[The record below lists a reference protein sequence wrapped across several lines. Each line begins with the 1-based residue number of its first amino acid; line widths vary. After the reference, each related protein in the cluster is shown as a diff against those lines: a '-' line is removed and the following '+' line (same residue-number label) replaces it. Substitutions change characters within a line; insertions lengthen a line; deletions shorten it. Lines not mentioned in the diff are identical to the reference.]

1 MLPLDPAL
9 YFDHS
14 ATTPPRPEVIEAMQ
28 QAMQDSWGNPSSL
41 HAWGERAAMA
51 MERARQQVADLL
63 HCEPESLLFTSGGT
77 ESNNLA
83 LFGVAQAYSTPQH
96 LIISSVEHSSV
107 ENAARQLQSQG
118 WQVTRLP
125 VNRFGQVDPE
135 QLKGALQP
143 NTALVSILHGQNEVG
158 SLQPIAELGHIC
170 RQAGVLFHTD
180 AVQTVGRIRLDLA
193 QLPIDMLSL
202 SGHKLYGP
210 QGVGALYLRPGVELR
225 PLLRGGGQERRLR
238 SGTQGIPG
246 IVGLGVAAALA
257 AEELEA
263 ETERLRRL
271 QRQLDRALQ
280 RIPGLTLT
288 GPPDLQQRL
297 PHHLSYCTDWI
308 PGNMLVTAMSR
319 QGIGISAGSACS
331 SGQLIPSRIL
341 LAMGYSEAEA
351 LGSIRLSLG
360 KATTAAAVEHV
371 ACCLQGHFLSNPGS
385 GSLVEL
391 GTQPLLVG
399 SYRATR
405 RAEHERASGPEA

>member
-1 MLPLDPAL
+1 MVHLDPAL

-28 QAMQDSWGNPSSL
+28 RAMQDSWGNPSSL
-41 HAWGERAAMA
+41 HGWGERAAMA
-51 MERARQQVADLL
+51 MERARQQLADLL
-63 HCEPESLLFTSGGT
+63 HCEPEALVFTSGGT

-83 LFGVAQAYSTPQH
+83 LLGVAQAYSTPQH
-96 LIISSVEHSSV
+96 LIISSVEHASV
-107 ENAARQLQSQG
+107 ENVARHLQAQG

-125 VNRFGQVDPE
+125 VNRWGQVNPE
-135 QLKGALQP
+135 ALQEALQP
-143 NTALVSILHGQNEVG
+143 NTVLVSILHGQNEVG
-158 SLQPIAELGHIC
+158 SLQPIAQLGQIC

-180 AVQTVGRIRLDLA
+180 AVQTVGRIRLDLS

-210 QGVGALYLRPGVELR
+210 QGVGALYLRPGVELH

-271 QRQLDRALQ
+271 QQQLAQALQ
-280 RIPGLTLT
+280 GIPGLIPT
-288 GPPDLQQRL
+288 GPQDWQQRL
-297 PHHLSYCTDWI
+297 PHHLSYCTDRI
-308 PGNMLVTAMSR
+308 PGNVLVTAMSR
-319 QGIGISAGSACS
+319 QGIAISAGSACS
-331 SGQLIPSRIL
+331 SGRLVPSRVL

-360 KATTAAAVEHV
+360 RATTAAAIEYV
-371 ACCLQGHFLSNPGS
+371 ANCLRQLMESGPGS
-385 GSLVEL
+385 ASPLRVQESLGV
-391 GTQPLLVG
+391 P
-399 SYRATR
+399 
-405 RAEHERASGPEA
+405 

>member
-1 MLPLDPAL
+1 MLHLDPAL

-28 QAMQDSWGNPSSL
+28 VAMRESWGNPSSL
-41 HAWGERAAMA
+41 HGWGERATMA

-63 HCEPESLLFTSGGT
+63 NCEPESLLFTSGGT

-83 LFGVAQAYSTPQH
+83 LFGVAQGHRTPQH
-96 LIISSVEHSSV
+96 LIVSSIEHSSV
-107 ENAARQLQSQG
+107 ENAARQLQAQG

-125 VNRFGQVDPE
+125 VNHFGVVDPE
-135 QLKGALQP
+135 QLKSALQS
-143 NTALVSILHGQNEVG
+143 NTVLVSILHGQNEVG
-158 SLQPIAELGHIC
+158 SLQPIAELGRLC
-170 RQAGVLFHTD
+170 REAGVLFHSD
-180 AVQTVGRIRLDLA
+180 CVQTVGRIPLDLSE
-193 QLPIDMLSL
+193 LPIDMLSL

-257 AEELEA
+257 AEELAA
-263 ETERLRRL
+263 ETERLRSL
-271 QRQLDRALQ
+271 QRQLGQALQ
-280 RIPGLTLT
+280 GVPGLIPT
-288 GPPDLQQRL
+288 GPQDQQQRL
-297 PHHLSYCTDWI
+297 PHHLSYCIDRI
-308 PGNMLVTAMSR
+308 PGNVLVTAMSR

-351 LGSIRLSLG
+351 LGAIRLSLG
-360 KATTAAAVEHV
+360 KATTAAAVEYV
-371 ACCLQGHFLSNPGS
+371 ARCLRGLLLSGSGS
-385 GSLVEL
+385 GSLGEL
-391 GTQPLLVG
+391 RTQPVLVG
-399 SYRATR
+399 SF
-405 RAEHERASGPEA
+405 RASGPEA

>member
-1 MLPLDPAL
+1 MLPLDPTL

-28 QAMQDSWGNPSSL
+28 EGMRSCWGNPSSL
-41 HAWGERAAMA
+41 HGWGEQAAMA
-51 MERARQQVADLL
+51 MERARQQVAELL
-63 HCEPESLLFTSGGT
+63 NCEPESLVFTSGGT

-118 WQVTRLP
+118 WQVTRLS
-125 VNRFGQVDPE
+125 VNRFGQVDPK
-135 QLKGALQP
+135 QLQQALQP
-143 NTALVSILHGQNEVG
+143 NTVLVSVLHGQNEVG
-158 SLQPIAELGHIC
+158 SLQPIAELGDLC
-170 RQAGVLFHTD
+170 RQAGVLFHSD

-246 IVGLGVAAALA
+246 IVGLGMAAALA
-257 AEELEA
+257 AEELESEA
-263 ETERLRRL
+263 ARLRSL
-271 QRQLDRALQ
+271 QRQLDKAL
-280 RIPGLTLT
+280 RGIPGLTLT

-297 PHHLSYCTDWI
+297 PHHLSYCTDGI
-308 PGNMLVTAMSR
+308 PGNVVVRAMSR

-351 LGSIRLSLG
+351 LGSIRFSLG
-360 KATTAAAVEHV
+360 KATTATAVEYV
-371 ACCLQGHFLSNPGS
+371 ASCLRRLLLSELRA
-385 GSLVEL
+385 GSLAEL
-391 GTQPLLVG
+391 EPQLLL
-399 SYRATR
+399 A
-405 RAEHERASGPEA
+405 ASRHASEP

>member
-28 QAMQDSWGNPSSL
+28 RAMQESWGNPSSL
-41 HAWGERAAMA
+41 HGWGERAALA

-63 HCEPESLLFTSGGT
+63 NCEPESLVFTSGGT

-83 LFGVAQAYSTPQH
+83 LFGVAQGYKTPQH
-96 LIISSVEHSSV
+96 LIISAVEHSSV
-107 ENAARQLQSQG
+107 ENAARQLESQG

-125 VNRFGQVDPE
+125 VDRAGQVDP
-135 QLKGALQP
+135 QALAQALQP
-143 NTALVSILHGQNEVG
+143 NTVLVSILHGQNEVG
-158 SLQPIAELGHIC
+158 SLQPIADLGRLC
-170 RQAGVLFHTD
+170 REAEVLFHSD
-180 AVQTVGRIRLDLA
+180 AVQTVGRIPLDLSE
-193 QLPIDMLSL
+193 LPIDMLSL

-210 QGVGALYLRPGVELR
+210 QGVGALYVRAGVELR

-257 AEELEA
+257 AQELPQ
-263 ETERLRRL
+263 ETARLRRL
-271 QRQLDRALQ
+271 QSHLASLLVSV
-280 RIPGLTLT
+280 PELLPT
-288 GPPDLQQRL
+288 GPLDLEQRL
-297 PHHLSYCTDWI
+297 PHHLSYCSERI
-308 PGNMLVTAMSR
+308 PGNVWVQGMSR
-319 QGIGISAGSACS
+319 QGIAISAGSACS

-360 KATTAAAVEHV
+360 KATTLSAVEYV
-371 ACCLQGHFLSNPGS
+371 ARGLRALIPSASAS
-385 GSLVEL
+385 GWD
-391 GTQPLLVG
+391 GAAQPLLVG
-399 SYRATR
+399 SR
-405 RAEHERASGPEA
+405 RASGPEA